1 VSAYRAGCCWA
12 AGWRGR
18 KRWRAAYV
26 RQSGRCALCGVPV
39 PVELMTRDH
48 IVPLSR
54 GGGTDWD
61 NIQLTCEQC
70 NARKADSPPNT
81 EADGLRASSNT
92 LRRDARDSGGDT

>member
-1 VSAYRAGCCWA
+1 MSAYPPRSCWA

-26 RQSGRCALCGVPV
+26 RQDGRCALCGAPV
-39 PVELMTRDH
+39 PVEAMTRDH

-61 NIQLTCEQC
+61 NIQLTCEPC
-70 NARKADSPPNT
+70 NARKADSPPNARLEAERRS
-81 EADGLRASSNT
+81 EADER
-92 LRRDARDSGGDT
+92 